1 MDVKLGEANM
11 SLDKELMDVAQA
23 YLSMHE
29 KTKTEDASND
39 KSDDGDG
46 IDKVDPKAAKKKF
59 KDRKDKDIDNDG
71 DTDDSDEY
79 LHKRRKAIASK
90 DESKQ
95 GFIMAAKKAKDAGDK
110 EFVFAGKKYNCEEVL
125 SKNEAAE
132 IEEISV
138 GMQQRYKKKAMS
150 QYKSS
155 AKKKSVGGDFGGSKT
170 QAAADRHKKTY
181 DKRHKGIGSVIKRA
195 SDADQKRKGGSK
207 VSQNPSKNSM
217 TGKKAPYRN
226 RTESFYWDEIAE
238 MNNAQIDAFIDT
250 LNESQLDA
258 FVAEMNSIAKHK
270 NEAVEIEVDDKSDA
284 SPEMK
289 KKEDP
294 KKKKKDP
301 KVSKA
306 KDDDKGDAD
315 AATEQKEG
323 VDTSPAGDSPAAKR
337 ASTRDKGLLDMLRS
351 KTAEKRRDEDKQDGT
366 NAAKESPKRPG
377 DSKVGEK
384 AMKKFKE
391 MR

>member
-1 MDVKLGEANM
+1 M

-46 IDKVDPKAAKKKF
+46 MDKVDPKAAKKKF

-95 GFIMAAKKAKDAGDK
+95 GFIMAAKKAKDAGEK
-110 EFVFAGKKYNCEEVL
+110 EFVFAGKKYNCEDAL
-125 SKNEAAE
+125 
-132 IEEISV
+132 
-138 GMQQRYKKKAMS
+138 
-150 QYKSS
+150 
-155 AKKKSVGGDFGGSKT
+155 KT
-170 QAAADRHKKTY
+170 E
-181 DKRHKGIGSVIKRA
+181 G
-195 SDADQKRKGGSK
+195 
-207 VSQNPSKNSM
+207 
-217 TGKKAPYRN
+217 
-226 RTESFYWDEIAE
+226 
-238 MNNAQIDAFIDT
+238 
-250 LNESQLDA
+250 
-258 FVAEMNSIAKHK
+258 
-270 NEAVEIEVDDKSDA
+270 VEIEVDDKSDA
-284 SPEMK
+284 SPEMDK
-289 KKEDP
+289 KDDD
-294 KKKKKDP
+294 KKKKKKLDP

-315 AATEQKEG
+315 AATEQKES

-337 ASTRDKGLLDMLRS
+337 ASVRDKGLLDMLRS

>member
-1 MDVKLGEANM
+1 M

-46 IDKVDPKAAKKKF
+46 MDKVDPKAVKKKF

-95 GFIMAAKKAKDAGDK
+95 GFIMAAKKAKDAGEK

-125 SKNEAAE
+125 SK
-132 IEEISV
+132 
-138 GMQQRYKKKAMS
+138 K
-150 QYKSS
+150 
-155 AKKKSVGGDFGGSKT
+155 
-170 QAAADRHKKTY
+170 
-181 DKRHKGIGSVIKRA
+181 
-195 SDADQKRKGGSK
+195 
-207 VSQNPSKNSM
+207 
-217 TGKKAPYRN
+217 
-226 RTESFYWDEIAE
+226 
-238 MNNAQIDAFIDT
+238 
-250 LNESQLDA
+250 
-258 FVAEMNSIAKHK
+258 
-270 NEAVEIEVDDKSDA
+270 EAVEVEVDDKSDA
-284 SPEMK
+284 SPEMDK
-289 KKEDP
+289 KDNP
-294 KKKKKDP
+294 KKKKKTDP

-315 AATEQKEG
+315 AVAEAKEITYRVG
-323 VDTSPAGDSPAAKR
+323 DKKQHGNMGAKNLKDLMAKLKAAKFDMKSLEIYDKDARKQVMRKGQMVESVDTSPAGDSPAAKR
-337 ASTRDKGLLDMLRS
+337 ASVRDKGVLDMLRS

>member
-125 SKNEAAE
+125 SKNEA
-132 IEEISV
+132 
-138 GMQQRYKKKAMS
+138 
-150 QYKSS
+150 
-155 AKKKSVGGDFGGSKT
+155 
-170 QAAADRHKKTY
+170 
-181 DKRHKGIGSVIKRA
+181 
-195 SDADQKRKGGSK
+195 
-207 VSQNPSKNSM
+207 
-217 TGKKAPYRN
+217 
-226 RTESFYWDEIAE
+226 
-238 MNNAQIDAFIDT
+238 
-250 LNESQLDA
+250 
-258 FVAEMNSIAKHK
+258 
-270 NEAVEIEVDDKSDA
+270 VEIEVDDKSDA

>member
-1 MDVKLGEANM
+1 M

-125 SKNEAAE
+125 SKNEA
-132 IEEISV
+132 
-138 GMQQRYKKKAMS
+138 
-150 QYKSS
+150 
-155 AKKKSVGGDFGGSKT
+155 
-170 QAAADRHKKTY
+170 
-181 DKRHKGIGSVIKRA
+181 
-195 SDADQKRKGGSK
+195 
-207 VSQNPSKNSM
+207 
-217 TGKKAPYRN
+217 
-226 RTESFYWDEIAE
+226 
-238 MNNAQIDAFIDT
+238 
-250 LNESQLDA
+250 
-258 FVAEMNSIAKHK
+258 
-270 NEAVEIEVDDKSDA
+270 VEIEVDDKSDA
-284 SPEMK
+284 SPEMDK
-289 KKEDP
+289 KDDL
-294 KKKKKDP
+294 KKKKKRDP

-315 AATEQKEG
+315 AAATEQKEG

-337 ASTRDKGLLDMLRS
+337 ASVRDKGVLDMLRN

>member
-1 MDVKLGEANM
+1 M

-46 IDKVDPKAAKKKF
+46 MDKVDPKAVKKKF

-79 LHKRRKAIASK
+79 LHKKRQAISK
-90 DESKQ
+90 NEGKR
-95 GFIMAAKKAKDAGDK
+95 GFIMAAKAAKEKGEK
-110 EFVFAGKKYNCEEVL
+110 EFVFAGKKYNCEDAL
-125 SKNEAAE
+125 
-132 IEEISV
+132 
-138 GMQQRYKKKAMS
+138 
-150 QYKSS
+150 
-155 AKKKSVGGDFGGSKT
+155 KT
-170 QAAADRHKKTY
+170 E
-181 DKRHKGIGSVIKRA
+181 G
-195 SDADQKRKGGSK
+195 
-207 VSQNPSKNSM
+207 
-217 TGKKAPYRN
+217 
-226 RTESFYWDEIAE
+226 
-238 MNNAQIDAFIDT
+238 
-250 LNESQLDA
+250 
-258 FVAEMNSIAKHK
+258 
-270 NEAVEIEVDDKSDA
+270 VEIEVDDKSDA
-284 SPEMK
+284 SPEMDK
-289 KKEDP
+289 KDDD
-294 KKKKKDP
+294 KKKKKKADP

-315 AATEQKEG
+315 AVAEAKEITYRVGDKKQHGNMSAKNLKDLMAKLKAAKFDMKTLGIYDKDARKQIMQKGQMVES
-323 VDTSPAGDSPAAKR
+323 VDTSPAGESPAAKR
-337 ASTRDKGLLDMLRS
+337 ASVRDKGVLDMLRS

-384 AMKKFKE
+384 QMKKFKE

>member
-1 MDVKLGEANM
+1 M

-46 IDKVDPKAAKKKF
+46 MDKVDPKAAKKKF

-95 GFIMAAKKAKDAGDK
+95 GFIMAAKKAKDAGEK

-125 SKNEAAE
+125 SK
-132 IEEISV
+132 
-138 GMQQRYKKKAMS
+138 K
-150 QYKSS
+150 
-155 AKKKSVGGDFGGSKT
+155 
-170 QAAADRHKKTY
+170 
-181 DKRHKGIGSVIKRA
+181 
-195 SDADQKRKGGSK
+195 
-207 VSQNPSKNSM
+207 
-217 TGKKAPYRN
+217 
-226 RTESFYWDEIAE
+226 
-238 MNNAQIDAFIDT
+238 
-250 LNESQLDA
+250 
-258 FVAEMNSIAKHK
+258 
-270 NEAVEIEVDDKSDA
+270 EAVEVEVDDKSDA
-284 SPEMK
+284 SPEMDK
-289 KKEDP
+289 KDNP
-294 KKKKKDP
+294 KKKKKTDP

-315 AATEQKEG
+315 AVAEAKEITYRVG
-323 VDTSPAGDSPAAKR
+323 DKKQHGNMGAKNLKDLMAKLKAAKFDMKSLEIYDKDARKQVMRKGQMVESVDTSPAGDSPAAKR
-337 ASTRDKGLLDMLRS
+337 ASVRDKGVLDMLRS

>member
-1 MDVKLGEANM
+1 M

-46 IDKVDPKAAKKKF
+46 MDKVDPKAAKKKF
-59 KDRKDKDIDNDG
+59 KDRKDKDLDNDG

-95 GFIMAAKKAKDAGDK
+95 GFIMAAKKAKDAGEK

-125 SKNEAAE
+125 SK
-132 IEEISV
+132 
-138 GMQQRYKKKAMS
+138 K
-150 QYKSS
+150 
-155 AKKKSVGGDFGGSKT
+155 
-170 QAAADRHKKTY
+170 
-181 DKRHKGIGSVIKRA
+181 
-195 SDADQKRKGGSK
+195 
-207 VSQNPSKNSM
+207 
-217 TGKKAPYRN
+217 
-226 RTESFYWDEIAE
+226 
-238 MNNAQIDAFIDT
+238 
-250 LNESQLDA
+250 
-258 FVAEMNSIAKHK
+258 
-270 NEAVEIEVDDKSDA
+270 EAVEVEVDDKSDA
-284 SPEMK
+284 SPEMDK
-289 KKEDP
+289 KDDP
-294 KKKKKDP
+294 KKKKKTDP

-315 AATEQKEG
+315 AATEQKES
-323 VDTSPAGDSPAAKR
+323 VDTSPAGESPAAKR
-337 ASTRDKGLLDMLRS
+337 ASVRDKGVLDMLRS

-384 AMKKFKE
+384 QMKKFKE

>member
-1 MDVKLGEANM
+1 MDVKLGEAKM

-46 IDKVDPKAAKKKF
+46 MDKVDPKAVKKKF

-79 LHKRRKAIASK
+79 LHKKRQAISK
-90 DESKQ
+90 NEGKR
-95 GFIMAAKKAKDAGDK
+95 GFIKAARDAKAKGDK

-125 SKNEAAE
+125 STK
-132 IEEISV
+132 
-138 GMQQRYKKKAMS
+138 
-150 QYKSS
+150 
-155 AKKKSVGGDFGGSKT
+155 
-170 QAAADRHKKTY
+170 
-181 DKRHKGIGSVIKRA
+181 
-195 SDADQKRKGGSK
+195 
-207 VSQNPSKNSM
+207 
-217 TGKKAPYRN
+217 
-226 RTESFYWDEIAE
+226 
-238 MNNAQIDAFIDT
+238 
-250 LNESQLDA
+250 
-258 FVAEMNSIAKHK
+258 
-270 NEAVEIEVDDKSDA
+270 EAVEIEVDDKSDA
-284 SPEMK
+284 SPEMDK
-289 KKEDP
+289 KDDP
-294 KKKKKDP
+294 KKKKKKDP
-301 KVSKA
+301 KVATA

-315 AATEQKEG
+315 AVAEAKEITYRVGDKKQHGNMGAKNIKDLMAKLKAAKFDMKSLEIYDKDARKQIMQKGQMVES

-337 ASTRDKGLLDMLRS
+337 ASVRDKGVLDMLRN
-351 KTAEKRRDEDKQDGT
+351 KTVEKRRDEDKQDGT

>member
-1 MDVKLGEANM
+1 M

-46 IDKVDPKAAKKKF
+46 MDKVDPKAAKKKF

-95 GFIMAAKKAKDAGDK
+95 GFIMAAKKAKDAGEK

-125 SKNEAAE
+125 SK
-132 IEEISV
+132 
-138 GMQQRYKKKAMS
+138 K
-150 QYKSS
+150 
-155 AKKKSVGGDFGGSKT
+155 
-170 QAAADRHKKTY
+170 
-181 DKRHKGIGSVIKRA
+181 
-195 SDADQKRKGGSK
+195 
-207 VSQNPSKNSM
+207 
-217 TGKKAPYRN
+217 
-226 RTESFYWDEIAE
+226 
-238 MNNAQIDAFIDT
+238 
-250 LNESQLDA
+250 
-258 FVAEMNSIAKHK
+258 
-270 NEAVEIEVDDKSDA
+270 EAVEVEVDDKSDA
-284 SPEMK
+284 SPEMDK
-289 KKEDP
+289 KDDP
-294 KKKKKDP
+294 KKKKKTDP

-315 AATEQKEG
+315 AVAEAKEITYRVG
-323 VDTSPAGDSPAAKR
+323 DKKQHGNMGAKNLKDLMAKLKAAKFDMKSLELYDKDARKQVMRKGQMVESVDTSPAGDSPAAKR
-337 ASTRDKGLLDMLRS
+337 ASVRDKGVLDMLRS

>member
-1 MDVKLGEANM
+1 MDVKLGEAKM

-29 KTKTEDASND
+29 KTKTEDAYND

-46 IDKVDPKAAKKKF
+46 MDKVDPKAVKKKF

-79 LHKRRKAIASK
+79 LHKKRQAISK
-90 DESKQ
+90 NEGKR
-95 GFIMAAKKAKDAGDK
+95 GFIKAARDAKAKGDK

-125 SKNEAAE
+125 STK
-132 IEEISV
+132 
-138 GMQQRYKKKAMS
+138 
-150 QYKSS
+150 
-155 AKKKSVGGDFGGSKT
+155 
-170 QAAADRHKKTY
+170 
-181 DKRHKGIGSVIKRA
+181 
-195 SDADQKRKGGSK
+195 
-207 VSQNPSKNSM
+207 
-217 TGKKAPYRN
+217 
-226 RTESFYWDEIAE
+226 
-238 MNNAQIDAFIDT
+238 
-250 LNESQLDA
+250 
-258 FVAEMNSIAKHK
+258 
-270 NEAVEIEVDDKSDA
+270 EAVEVEVDDKSDA
-284 SPEMK
+284 SPEMD

-315 AATEQKEG
+315 AATEQKES
-323 VDTSPAGDSPAAKR
+323 VDTSPAGDSPPAKR
-337 ASTRDKGLLDMLRS
+337 ASVRDKGVLDMLRS

-366 NAAKESPKRPG
+366 NAVKAAPTRPG

-384 AMKKFKE
+384 PMKKFKE

>member
-1 MDVKLGEANM
+1 M

-46 IDKVDPKAAKKKF
+46 MDKVDPKAAKKKF

-95 GFIMAAKKAKDAGDK
+95 GFIMAAKKAKDAGEK
-110 EFVFAGKKYNCEEVL
+110 EFVFAGKKYNCEDAL
-125 SKNEAAE
+125 
-132 IEEISV
+132 
-138 GMQQRYKKKAMS
+138 
-150 QYKSS
+150 
-155 AKKKSVGGDFGGSKT
+155 KT
-170 QAAADRHKKTY
+170 
-181 DKRHKGIGSVIKRA
+181 
-195 SDADQKRKGGSK
+195 
-207 VSQNPSKNSM
+207 
-217 TGKKAPYRN
+217 
-226 RTESFYWDEIAE
+226 
-238 MNNAQIDAFIDT
+238 
-250 LNESQLDA
+250 
-258 FVAEMNSIAKHK
+258 
-270 NEAVEIEVDDKSDA
+270 EAVEIEVDDKSDA
-284 SPEMK
+284 SPEMD

-294 KKKKKDP
+294 KRKKKTNP

-315 AATEQKEG
+315 AVAEAKEITYRVGDKKQQGNMRAKDLKDLMAKLKAAKFDMKTLGIYDKDARKQIMQKGQMVES
-323 VDTSPAGDSPAAKR
+323 VDTSPAGDSPPAKR
-337 ASTRDKGLLDMLRS
+337 ASVRDKGVLDMLRS

-366 NAAKESPKRPG
+366 NAVKAAPTRPG

-384 AMKKFKE
+384 QMKKFKE

>member
-1 MDVKLGEANM
+1 M

-46 IDKVDPKAAKKKF
+46 MDKVDPKAAKKKF
-59 KDRKDKDIDNDG
+59 KDRKDKDLDNDG

-95 GFIMAAKKAKDAGDK
+95 GFIMAAKKAKDAGEK

-125 SKNEAAE
+125 SK
-132 IEEISV
+132 
-138 GMQQRYKKKAMS
+138 K
-150 QYKSS
+150 
-155 AKKKSVGGDFGGSKT
+155 
-170 QAAADRHKKTY
+170 
-181 DKRHKGIGSVIKRA
+181 
-195 SDADQKRKGGSK
+195 
-207 VSQNPSKNSM
+207 
-217 TGKKAPYRN
+217 
-226 RTESFYWDEIAE
+226 
-238 MNNAQIDAFIDT
+238 
-250 LNESQLDA
+250 
-258 FVAEMNSIAKHK
+258 
-270 NEAVEIEVDDKSDA
+270 EAVEVEVDDKSDA
-284 SPEMK
+284 SPEMDK
-289 KKEDP
+289 KDDP
-294 KKKKKDP
+294 KKKKKTDP

-315 AATEQKEG
+315 AVAEAKEITYRVG
-323 VDTSPAGDSPAAKR
+323 DKKQHGNMGAKNLKDLMAKLKAAKFDMKSLEIYDKDARKQVMRKGQMVESVDTSPAGDSPAAKR
-337 ASTRDKGLLDMLRS
+337 ASVRDKGVLDMLRS

>member
-1 MDVKLGEANM
+1 M

-29 KTKTEDASND
+29 KTKSEDASND

-46 IDKVDPKAAKKKF
+46 MDKVDPKAAKKKF

-95 GFIMAAKKAKDAGDK
+95 GFIMAAKKAKDAGEK
-110 EFVFAGKKYNCEEVL
+110 EFVFAGKKYNCEDAL
-125 SKNEAAE
+125 
-132 IEEISV
+132 
-138 GMQQRYKKKAMS
+138 
-150 QYKSS
+150 
-155 AKKKSVGGDFGGSKT
+155 AKK
-170 QAAADRHKKTY
+170 
-181 DKRHKGIGSVIKRA
+181 
-195 SDADQKRKGGSK
+195 
-207 VSQNPSKNSM
+207 
-217 TGKKAPYRN
+217 
-226 RTESFYWDEIAE
+226 
-238 MNNAQIDAFIDT
+238 
-250 LNESQLDA
+250 
-258 FVAEMNSIAKHK
+258 
-270 NEAVEIEVDDKSDA
+270 EAVEIEVDDKSDA
-284 SPEMK
+284 SPEMD

-315 AATEQKEG
+315 ASTEQKES
-323 VDTSPAGDSPAAKR
+323 VDTSPAGDSPPAKR
-337 ASTRDKGLLDMLRS
+337 ASVRDKGVLDMLRS

-366 NAAKESPKRPG
+366 NAVKAAPTRPG

-384 AMKKFKE
+384 PMKKFKE

>member
-1 MDVKLGEANM
+1 M

-29 KTKTEDASND
+29 KTKSEDASND

-46 IDKVDPKAAKKKF
+46 MDKVDPKAVKKKF
-59 KDRKDKDIDNDG
+59 SDRKDKDIDNDG

-95 GFIMAAKKAKDAGDK
+95 GFIMAAKKAKDAGEK
-110 EFVFAGKKYNCEEVL
+110 EFVFAGKKYNCEDAL
-125 SKNEAAE
+125 
-132 IEEISV
+132 
-138 GMQQRYKKKAMS
+138 
-150 QYKSS
+150 
-155 AKKKSVGGDFGGSKT
+155 AKK
-170 QAAADRHKKTY
+170 
-181 DKRHKGIGSVIKRA
+181 
-195 SDADQKRKGGSK
+195 
-207 VSQNPSKNSM
+207 
-217 TGKKAPYRN
+217 
-226 RTESFYWDEIAE
+226 
-238 MNNAQIDAFIDT
+238 
-250 LNESQLDA
+250 
-258 FVAEMNSIAKHK
+258 
-270 NEAVEIEVDDKSDA
+270 EAVEIEVDDKSDA
-284 SPEMK
+284 SPEMD

-315 AATEQKEG
+315 ASTEQKES
-323 VDTSPAGDSPAAKR
+323 VDTSPAGDSPPAKR
-337 ASTRDKGLLDMLRS
+337 ASVRDKGVLDMLRS

-366 NAAKESPKRPG
+366 NAVKVAPTRPG

-384 AMKKFKE
+384 PMKKLKE

>member
-1 MDVKLGEANM
+1 M

-29 KTKTEDASND
+29 KTKSEDASND

-46 IDKVDPKAAKKKF
+46 MDKVDPKAAKKKF

-95 GFIMAAKKAKDAGDK
+95 GFIMAAKKAKDAGEK
-110 EFVFAGKKYNCEEVL
+110 EFVFAGKKYNCEDAL
-125 SKNEAAE
+125 
-132 IEEISV
+132 
-138 GMQQRYKKKAMS
+138 
-150 QYKSS
+150 
-155 AKKKSVGGDFGGSKT
+155 AKK
-170 QAAADRHKKTY
+170 
-181 DKRHKGIGSVIKRA
+181 
-195 SDADQKRKGGSK
+195 
-207 VSQNPSKNSM
+207 
-217 TGKKAPYRN
+217 
-226 RTESFYWDEIAE
+226 
-238 MNNAQIDAFIDT
+238 
-250 LNESQLDA
+250 
-258 FVAEMNSIAKHK
+258 
-270 NEAVEIEVDDKSDA
+270 EAVEVEVDDKSDA
-284 SPEMK
+284 SPEMD

-306 KDDDKGDAD
+306 KDDDKGDVD

-323 VDTSPAGDSPAAKR
+323 VDTSPAGDSPPAKR
-337 ASTRDKGLLDMLRS
+337 ASVRDKGVLDMLRS

-366 NAAKESPKRPG
+366 NAVKVAPTRPG

-384 AMKKFKE
+384 PMKKFKE

>member
-1 MDVKLGEANM
+1 M

-29 KTKTEDASND
+29 KTKSEDASND

-46 IDKVDPKAAKKKF
+46 MDKVDPKAAKKKF

-95 GFIMAAKKAKDAGDK
+95 GFILAAKKAKDAGEK
-110 EFVFAGKKYNCEEVL
+110 EFVFAGKKYNCEDAL
-125 SKNEAAE
+125 
-132 IEEISV
+132 
-138 GMQQRYKKKAMS
+138 
-150 QYKSS
+150 
-155 AKKKSVGGDFGGSKT
+155 AKK
-170 QAAADRHKKTY
+170 
-181 DKRHKGIGSVIKRA
+181 
-195 SDADQKRKGGSK
+195 
-207 VSQNPSKNSM
+207 
-217 TGKKAPYRN
+217 
-226 RTESFYWDEIAE
+226 
-238 MNNAQIDAFIDT
+238 
-250 LNESQLDA
+250 
-258 FVAEMNSIAKHK
+258 
-270 NEAVEIEVDDKSDA
+270 EAVEIEVDDKSDA
-284 SPEMK
+284 SPEMD
-289 KKEDP
+289 KKENP

-306 KDDDKGDAD
+306 NDDDKGDAD
-315 AATEQKEG
+315 AATEQKES
-323 VDTSPAGDSPAAKR
+323 VDTSPAGDSPPAKR
-337 ASTRDKGLLDMLRS
+337 ASVRDKGVLDMLRS

-366 NAAKESPKRPG
+366 NAVKVAPTRPG

-384 AMKKFKE
+384 PMKKFKE

>member
-1 MDVKLGEANM
+1 M

-125 SKNEAAE
+125 S
-132 IEEISV
+132 
-138 GMQQRYKKKAMS
+138 
-150 QYKSS
+150 
-155 AKKKSVGGDFGGSKT
+155 
-170 QAAADRHKKTY
+170 
-181 DKRHKGIGSVIKRA
+181 
-195 SDADQKRKGGSK
+195 
-207 VSQNPSKNSM
+207 
-217 TGKKAPYRN
+217 
-226 RTESFYWDEIAE
+226 
-238 MNNAQIDAFIDT
+238 
-250 LNESQLDA
+250 
-258 FVAEMNSIAKHK
+258 K

>member
-1 MDVKLGEANM
+1 M

-46 IDKVDPKAAKKKF
+46 MDKVDPKAAKKKF

-95 GFIMAAKKAKDAGDK
+95 GFIMAAKKAKDAGEK
-110 EFVFAGKKYNCEEVL
+110 EFVFAGKKYNCEDAL
-125 SKNEAAE
+125 
-132 IEEISV
+132 
-138 GMQQRYKKKAMS
+138 
-150 QYKSS
+150 
-155 AKKKSVGGDFGGSKT
+155 KT
-170 QAAADRHKKTY
+170 
-181 DKRHKGIGSVIKRA
+181 
-195 SDADQKRKGGSK
+195 
-207 VSQNPSKNSM
+207 
-217 TGKKAPYRN
+217 
-226 RTESFYWDEIAE
+226 
-238 MNNAQIDAFIDT
+238 
-250 LNESQLDA
+250 
-258 FVAEMNSIAKHK
+258 
-270 NEAVEIEVDDKSDA
+270 EAVEIEVDDKSDA
-284 SPEMK
+284 SPEMDK
-289 KKEDP
+289 KDDD
-294 KKKKKDP
+294 KKKKKKSDP

-306 KDDDKGDAD
+306 ADDDKGDAD

-337 ASTRDKGLLDMLRS
+337 ASVRDKGVLDMLRS

-366 NAAKESPKRPG
+366 NAVKAAPTRPG

-384 AMKKFKE
+384 QMKKFKE

>member
-1 MDVKLGEANM
+1 M

-29 KTKTEDASND
+29 KTKSEDASND

-46 IDKVDPKAAKKKF
+46 MDKVDPKAAKKKF

-95 GFIMAAKKAKDAGDK
+95 GFIMAAKKAKDAGEK
-110 EFVFAGKKYNCEEVL
+110 EFVFAGKKYNCEDAL
-125 SKNEAAE
+125 
-132 IEEISV
+132 
-138 GMQQRYKKKAMS
+138 
-150 QYKSS
+150 
-155 AKKKSVGGDFGGSKT
+155 AKK
-170 QAAADRHKKTY
+170 
-181 DKRHKGIGSVIKRA
+181 
-195 SDADQKRKGGSK
+195 
-207 VSQNPSKNSM
+207 
-217 TGKKAPYRN
+217 
-226 RTESFYWDEIAE
+226 
-238 MNNAQIDAFIDT
+238 
-250 LNESQLDA
+250 
-258 FVAEMNSIAKHK
+258 
-270 NEAVEIEVDDKSDA
+270 EAVEVEVDDKSDA
-284 SPEMK
+284 SPEMD

-315 AATEQKEG
+315 ASTEQKES
-323 VDTSPAGDSPAAKR
+323 VDTSPAGDSPPAKR
-337 ASTRDKGLLDMLRS
+337 ASTRDKGVLDMLRS

-366 NAAKESPKRPG
+366 NAVKAAPTRPG

-384 AMKKFKE
+384 PMKKFKE

>member
-1 MDVKLGEANM
+1 M

-29 KTKTEDASND
+29 KTKSEDASND

-46 IDKVDPKAAKKKF
+46 MDKVDPKAAKKKF

-95 GFIMAAKKAKDAGDK
+95 GFIMAAKKAKDAGEK
-110 EFVFAGKKYNCEEVL
+110 EFVFAGKKYNCEDAL
-125 SKNEAAE
+125 
-132 IEEISV
+132 
-138 GMQQRYKKKAMS
+138 
-150 QYKSS
+150 
-155 AKKKSVGGDFGGSKT
+155 AKK
-170 QAAADRHKKTY
+170 
-181 DKRHKGIGSVIKRA
+181 
-195 SDADQKRKGGSK
+195 
-207 VSQNPSKNSM
+207 
-217 TGKKAPYRN
+217 
-226 RTESFYWDEIAE
+226 
-238 MNNAQIDAFIDT
+238 
-250 LNESQLDA
+250 
-258 FVAEMNSIAKHK
+258 
-270 NEAVEIEVDDKSDA
+270 EAVEVEVDDKSDA
-284 SPEMK
+284 SPEMD

-315 AATEQKEG
+315 AAVSEAKEITYRVG
-323 VDTSPAGDSPAAKR
+323 DKKQHGNMGAKDLKDLMAKLKAAKFDMKTLSVYDKSARKQIMTKGQMVESVDTSPAGDSPPAKR
-337 ASTRDKGLLDMLRS
+337 ASVRDKGVLDMLRS

-366 NAAKESPKRPG
+366 NAVKVAPTRPG

-384 AMKKFKE
+384 PMKKFKE